1 MSAFERRLEAFAA
14 RHNCRY
20 LNFLR
25 EPFPD
30 AAWMDANHLNA
41 TGAKLFTK
49 RLAEHLGGAYRG
61 ER

>member
-1 MSAFERRLEAFAA
+1 MIAFERRLAAFAA

-20 LNFLR
+20 LDFLR

-41 TGAKLFTK
+41 AGAKLFTK
-49 RLAEHLGGAYRG
+49 LLAEHLGGAYRG